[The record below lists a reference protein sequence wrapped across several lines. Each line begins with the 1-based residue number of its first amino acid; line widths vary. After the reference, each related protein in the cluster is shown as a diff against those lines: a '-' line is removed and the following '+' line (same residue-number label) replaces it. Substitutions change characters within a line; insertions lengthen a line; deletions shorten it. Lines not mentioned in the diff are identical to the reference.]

1 MIALRP
7 ATARIL
13 ATHTMLPPIRH
24 SAADV
29 EQAFMQWLSGQDRDL
44 RVRAQRILRNGGV
57 DGRHSFLPLH
67 DIFAPRSLESA
78 MALYRQHAVE
88 LGTRALAEGLA
99 KAGVAPDEVDILIT
113 TSCTGYMIPSADAYM
128 SERLGMRSDL
138 LRVPI
143 TEMGCAAGA
152 SALMYA
158 AQMLR
163 GTDDAVAAIVNIE
176 FPTNTMRIADFTL
189 ENIVATALFSDGIGC
204 TVLRSGEGPA
214 RATIR
219 DWRTH
224 QVERTT
230 HILGYELTDAGFRMN
245 LDESLPDVIA
255 SHFGR
260 ATYALLAPHGL
271 ALSDIEH
278 FVIHPG
284 GVRILDRLQEL
295 LAPHGGSVERSRA
308 VMRRFGNMSSSTVTF
323 ILDELL
329 STAPGATPAQGTA
342 LLASFGPGFG
352 AHQLLL
358 DVHAPAARPAR
369 AAATTGAT
377 AARTTVEAI
386 R

>member
-7 ATARIL
+7 STARIL
-13 ATHTMLPPIRH
+13 ATHTLLPPIRH
-24 SAADV
+24 SAAEV
-29 EQAFMQWLSGQDRDL
+29 EGAFMEWLAGQDRDL

-57 DGRHSFLPLH
+57 DGRHSFLPLRE
-67 DIFAPRSLESA
+67 IFAPRSLEAS
-78 MALYRQHAVE
+78 MAAYREHAVE

-99 KAGVAPDEVDILIT
+99 KAGVAPGEVDILIT
-113 TSCTGYMIPSADAYM
+113 TSCTGYMIPSVDAYM
-128 SERLGMRSDL
+128 AEKLGMRSDL

-163 GTDDAVAAIVNIE
+163 GTDDAVAAVVNIE
-176 FPTNTMRIADFTL
+176 FPTNTMQVSDFSL

-224 QVERTT
+224 QVGRTT
-230 HILGYELTDAGFRMN
+230 HVLGYNLTDDGFRMN
-245 LDESLPDVIA
+245 LDESLPEIIA
-255 SHFGR
+255 THFGE
-260 ATYALLAPHGL
+260 ATDSLLAPHGL
-271 ALSDIEH
+271 TLADIRH

-284 GVRILDRLQEL
+284 GVRILDRLQDL
-295 LAPHGGSVERSRA
+295 LAPHGGSVARSRE
-308 VMRRFGNMSSSTVTF
+308 VMRRYGNMSSSTVTF
-323 ILDELL
+323 ILDSLL
-329 STAPGATPAQGTA
+329 SDAPDGVPARGAA

-358 DVHAPAARPAR
+358 EVHPPAEGTEAATVPAR
-369 AAATTGAT
+369 HNLEISA
-377 AARTTVEAI
+377 
-386 R
+386 

>member
-1 MIALRP
+1 MIAIRP
-7 ATARIL
+7 STIGIL
-13 ATHTMLPPIRH
+13 ATHTLLPPLRH
-24 SAADV
+24 SAAAV
-29 EQAFMQWLSGQDRDL
+29 EEAFMEWLSGQDRDL
-44 RVRAQRILRNGGV
+44 RTRALRILRNGGV
-57 DGRHSFLPLH
+57 DGRHSMLPLRE
-67 DIFAPRSLESA
+67 IFAPRSLEDS
-78 MALYRQHAVE
+78 MRVYRESAVE
-88 LGTRALAEGLA
+88 LGTRALEEGLA
-99 KAGVAPDEVDILIT
+99 KAGIAADEVDILIT

-128 SERLGMRSDL
+128 AERLGMRSDL

-176 FPTNTMRIADFTL
+176 FPTNTMRVADFSL

-204 TVLRSGEGPA
+204 TVLRSGDGPA

-245 LDESLPDVIA
+245 LDESLPEIIA
-255 SHFGR
+255 AHFAR
-260 ATYALLAPHGL
+260 ATTALLAPHGIDL
-271 ALSDIEH
+271 ADLEH

-295 LAPHGGSVERSRA
+295 LAPYGGSVERSRT

-323 ILDELL
+323 ILDSLL
-329 STAPGATPAQGTA
+329 ETAPGAAPSQGPA

-358 DVHAPAARPAR
+358 DLHAPIAPHLGRADGDRVGAASPQLE
-369 AAATTGAT
+369 TCP
-377 AARTTVEAI
+377 
-386 R
+386 

>member
-1 MIALRP
+1 MIAIRP
-7 ATARIL
+7 STIGIL
-13 ATHTMLPPIRH
+13 ATHTLLPPQRH
-24 SAADV
+24 SAAEV
-29 EQAFMQWLSGQDRDL
+29 EEAFMEWLSGQDRDL
-44 RVRAQRILRNGGV
+44 RIRALRILRNAGV
-57 DGRHSFLPLH
+57 DGRHSMLPLRE
-67 DIFAPRSLESA
+67 IFAHRSLEDA
-78 MALYRQHAVE
+78 MRVYRESAVE
-88 LGTRALAEGLA
+88 LGTRALDEGLA
-99 KAGVAPDEVDILIT
+99 KAGIAADEVDILIT

-128 SERLGMRSDL
+128 AERLGMRCDL

-176 FPTNTMRIADFTL
+176 FPTNTMRIADFSL

-204 TVLRSGEGPA
+204 TVLRSGDGPA
-214 RATIR
+214 RASIR

-245 LDESLPDVIA
+245 LDESLPDIIA
-255 SHFGR
+255 AHFAR
-260 ATYALLAPHGL
+260 ATTALLEPHGL
-271 ALSDIEH
+271 AISDLEH

-295 LAPHGGSVERSRA
+295 LAPHGGSVERSRS

-323 ILDELL
+323 ILDSLL
-329 STAPGATPAQGTA
+329 ETAPGESPTTGPA

-352 AHQLLL
+352 AHEVLL
-358 DVHAPAARPAR
+358 DLHGPMPPLCTNEASESL
-369 AAATTGAT
+369 AAACHHQETCP
-377 AARTTVEAI
+377 
-386 R
+386 

>member
-7 ATARIL
+7 SPVRIL
-13 ATHTMLPPIRH
+13 ATHTLLPPLRH
-24 SAADV
+24 SADEV
-29 EQAFMQWLSGQDRDL
+29 ESVFMHWLDGQDREL
-44 RVRAQRILRNGGV
+44 RVRAQRILRNAGV
-57 DGRHSFLPLH
+57 DGRHSFLPLG
-67 DIFAPRSLESA
+67 DIFKPRALEDA
-78 MALYRQHAVE
+78 MALYREHAVE
-88 LGTRALAEGLA
+88 LGTQALEQGLRA
-99 KAGVAPDEVDILIT
+99 AGIAPDEVDILVT

-128 SERLGMRSDL
+128 AERLGMRSDL

-163 GTDDAVAAIVNIE
+163 GTDDAVAACVNIE
-176 FPTNTMRIADFTL
+176 FPTNTMRINDFSI

-224 QVERTT
+224 QVGRTT
-230 HILGYELTDAGFRMN
+230 HVLGYNLTGDGFRMN
-245 LDESLPDVIA
+245 LDESLPEIIA
-255 SHFGR
+255 AHFGK
-260 ATYALLAPHGL
+260 ATASLLTPHGL
-271 ALSDIEH
+271 ELADIGH

-295 LAPHGGSVERSRA
+295 LAPHGGSVARSRE

-323 ILDELL
+323 ILDALL
-329 STAPGATPAQGTA
+329 ADSPSPGTA

-358 DVHAPAARPAR
+358 DIPAQPAC
-369 AAATTGAT
+369 AQPQQ
-377 AARTTVEAI
+377 EAVS
-386 R
+386 

>member
-1 MIALRP
+1 MIAIRP
-7 ATARIL
+7 ANVRIL
-13 ATHTMLPPIRH
+13 ATHTLLPPLRH
-24 SAADV
+24 SAAEV
-29 EQAFMQWLSGQDRDL
+29 ELAFLEWLAGQDRDL

-57 DGRHSFLPLH
+57 DGRHSFLPLRE
-67 DIFAPRSLESA
+67 IFAPRSLESA
-78 MALYRQHAVE
+78 MTQYRAHAVE
-88 LGTRALAEGLA
+88 LGTRALSEGLA
-99 KAGVAPDEVDILIT
+99 KAGVAPGDVDILIT

-128 SERLGMRSDL
+128 AERLGMRSDL

-176 FPTNTMRIADFTL
+176 FPTNTMRIADFSL
-189 ENIVATALFSDGIGC
+189 ENIVATALFSDGVGC
-204 TVLRSGEGPA
+204 TVLHSGEGPA
-214 RATIR
+214 CATIR

-245 LDESLPDVIA
+245 LDESLPEIIGA
-255 SHFGR
+255 HFGR
-260 ATYALLAPHGL
+260 ATESLLAPHGL
-271 ALSDIEH
+271 TLADIRH

-295 LAPHGGSVERSRA
+295 LAPHGGSVERSRET
-308 VMRRFGNMSSSTVTF
+308 MRRYGNMSSSTVTF
-323 ILDELL
+323 ILDSLL
-329 STAPGATPAQGTA
+329 SAVRQGQSAQGPA

-358 DVHAPAARPAR
+358 DVHAPPAP
-369 AAATTGAT
+369 ASGASAPSCT
-377 AARTTVEAI
+377 NTEIHA
-386 R
+386 